1 MVEGDIELHV
11 NESDTKLLD
20 LQSVAAEMQ
29 RLREENIRLRC
40 LLQEHGIQIPVVQS
54 TTGIPI
60 TTSAVQSAHVPVL
73 KAEQRITLFRSLFHG
88 RDDVY
93 AVRWENAD
101 GRHGYMPMA
110 DRDWKAYLR
119 AKDEDRKKV
128 DRQTRKFRPLT
139 DQAVR
144 GHLVGDHTIGI
155 YPLLQDETCW
165 FLAVDFDKK
174 TWQEDAAAFLA
185 VCRELNVPA
194 ALERSRS
201 GNGGHVW
208 IFFDRAIPATTARK
222 IGCAILTRAMESRHQ
237 LGLDSYDRFFPNQDT
252 MPKGGLGNLIAL
264 PLQKLPRAD
273 GNSVF
278 VDTEFRPYGDQW
290 TFLASVKRMP
300 VSDAEA
306 VVLEAQRNGDLVG
319 VRITSG
325 ENEVQDP
332 WTLPPSRRRPDRPIP
347 GPFPVQVQIVRANL
361 LYIEKKDL
369 PSAMLNRLLR
379 LGAFQNPDFYKAQAM
394 RLPTFNKPR
403 VIACGEE
410 LADHIALPRGCLAE
424 VIELL
429 KSHRVNPIVRDE
441 RFVGRP
447 IEVEFSGRLRP
458 LQQDAVDAFAQH
470 DEGILCAPTAF
481 GKTAVAAWLIAS
493 RKVNTLI
500 LVHRQQLLD
509 QWNARLAMF
518 LGLPAKSIGQVGGG
532 SAKRSGCVDIAI
544 LQSAHDKDG
553 VKDFVAEYG
562 QVIVDECHHL
572 SAFTFEQVMR
582 QVKARYV
589 VGLTAT
595 PERKD
600 GHHPIIYMQ
609 CGQIRF
615 KLSAGSMTAAM
626 PFEHEVVPR
635 LTDFSLP
642 PEQSDMSIQEV
653 YAALVDDRVRNDL
666 ILHDLIQATA
676 DGRSPLLLT
685 GRTDHLKYFDME
697 LAGKV
702 NNVFMLKGG
711 MGKKQRRSIAEAI
724 AAAPQCEPR
733 VILATGSYIGEG
745 FDDARL
751 DTLFLAMPISW
762 KGTLQQYLGRLHR
775 LYEAKRVVRV
785 YDYVDSNVPMLARM
799 YARRLRGYSLIGY
812 TIRDASNES
821 LFLQQL
827 EHQAPKE
834 PSINGEI

>member
-1 MVEGDIELHV
+1 MAHL
-11 NESDTKLLD
+11 NKSDPKLMD
-20 LQSVAAEMQ
+20 LRSVLAEVQ
-29 RLREENIRLRC
+29 RLLEENIRLRC
-40 LLQEHGIQIPVVQS
+40 LLQEHGIQIPSVPS
-54 TTGIPI
+54 TTGIPV
-60 TTSAVQSAHVPVL
+60 TTSALPSAHIPVL
-73 KAEQRITLFRSLFHG
+73 KAEQRIALFRSLFHG

-93 AVRWENAD
+93 AVRWENTD
-101 GRHGYMPMA
+101 GRYGYMPKA

-139 DQAVR
+139 DEVVR

-174 TWQEDAAAFLA
+174 TWQKDALAFLT
-185 VCRELNVPA
+185 VCCELNVPA

-222 IGCAILTRAMESRHQ
+222 LGCAILTRAMESRHQ

-278 VDTEFRPYGDQW
+278 VDTEFRPYDDQW

-300 VSDAEA
+300 VSAAEA
-306 VVLEAQRNGDLVG
+306 VVLEAQRNGDLIG
-319 VRITSG
+319 VRIVSA
-325 ENEVQDP
+325 EEEVQDP
-332 WTLPPSRRRPDRPIP
+332 WTLPPTRKRADRPIP

-369 PSAMLNRLLR
+369 PCAMLNRLLR

-410 LADHIALPRGCLAE
+410 LADHIALPRGCLVE
-424 VIELL
+424 VIGLL
-429 KSHRVNPIVRDE
+429 KSHRIKPIVRDE

-518 LGLPAKSIGQVGGG
+518 LGLPAKSIGQIGGG
-532 SAKRSGCVDIAI
+532 TAKRSGCVDIAI
-544 LQSAHDKDG
+544 LQSAHDKEG
-553 VKDFVAEYG
+553 VKDFVADYG

-582 QVKARYV
+582 RVKAKYV

-600 GHHPIIYMQ
+600 GRHPIIYMQ

-615 KLSAGSMTAAM
+615 KLSARSMTAAT

-642 PEQSDMSIQEV
+642 PEQTDKTIQEV
-653 YAALVDDRVRNDL
+653 YAALVDDRVRNEL

-724 AAAPQCEPR
+724 AAVPEGEPR

-762 KGTLQQYLGRLHR
+762 KGTLQQYVGRLHR
-775 LYEAKRVVRV
+775 LHDAKRVVRV

-799 YARRLRGYSLIGY
+799 YARRLKGYALIGY
-812 TIRDASNES
+812 TIRDTSYETS
-821 LFLQQL
+821 FLQQL
-827 EHQAPKE
+827 ERQAPKE

>member
-1 MVEGDIELHV
+1 MVEGGSRLHV
-11 NESDTKLLD
+11 NESDPKLVD

-29 RLREENIRLRC
+29 RLRGENIRLRC
-40 LLQEHGIQIPVVQS
+40 LLQEYGLQIPAVQS
-54 TTGIPI
+54 TTGIPV
-60 TTSAVQSAHVPVL
+60 TTNALPSAHIPVL
-73 KAEQRITLFRSLFHG
+73 KAEQRIALFRSLFHG

-101 GRHGYMPMA
+101 GRYGYMPKA

-119 AKDEDRKKV
+119 AKDQDRKKV
-128 DRQTRKFRPLT
+128 DRQTRKFRPFT
-139 DQAVR
+139 DEVVR
-144 GHLVGDHTIGI
+144 GHLVGDHTLGI

-174 TWQEDAAAFLA
+174 TWQKDAAAFLT
-185 VCRELNVPA
+185 VCCELNVPA

-222 IGCAILTRAMESRHQ
+222 LVCAVLTRAMESRHQ

-300 VSDAEA
+300 VSAVEA
-306 VVLEAQRNGDLVG
+306 VVLEAQRNGDLIG
-319 VRITSG
+319 VRIASA
-325 ENEVQDP
+325 EDEVQDP
-332 WTLPPSRRRPDRPIP
+332 WTLPPSRKRDRPLP

-369 PSAMLNRLLR
+369 PCAMLNRLLR

-429 KSHRVNPIVRDE
+429 KSHRINPIVRDE

-509 QWNARLAMF
+509 QWKARLAIF
-518 LGLPAKSIGQVGGG
+518 LGLTAKSIGQVGGG
-532 SAKRSGCVDIAI
+532 TAKRSGCVDIAI
-544 LQSAHDKDG
+544 LQSAYDKDG

-582 QVKARYV
+582 QVKAKYV

-615 KLSAGSMTAAM
+615 RLSARSMTAAT

-642 PEQSDMSIQEV
+642 PEQTDMSIQEV
-653 YAALVDDRVRNDL
+653 YAALVDDRVRNEL
-666 ILHDLIQATA
+666 ILRDLIQATA

-724 AAAPQCEPR
+724 AAVPECEPR
-733 VILATGSYIGEG
+733 VILSTGSYIGEG

-762 KGTLQQYLGRLHR
+762 KGTLQQYVGRLHR
-775 LYEAKRVVRV
+775 LHDAKRVVRV

-799 YARRLRGYSLIGY
+799 YARRLKGYGLIGY
-812 TIRDASNES
+812 TIRDASNETS
-821 LFLQQL
+821 FLQQL
-827 EHQAPKE
+827 EHQSPKE

>member
-1 MVEGDIELHV
+1 MVEGGSRLHV
-11 NESDTKLLD
+11 NESDPKLVD

-29 RLREENIRLRC
+29 RLRGENIRLRC
-40 LLQEHGIQIPVVQS
+40 LLQEYGLQIPAVQS
-54 TTGIPI
+54 TTGIPV
-60 TTSAVQSAHVPVL
+60 TTNALPSAHIPVL
-73 KAEQRITLFRSLFHG
+73 KAEQRIALFRSLFHG
-88 RDDVY
+88 REDVY

-101 GRHGYMPMA
+101 GRYGYMPKA

-119 AKDEDRKKV
+119 AKDQDRKKV
-128 DRQTRKFRPLT
+128 DRQTRKFRPFT
-139 DQAVR
+139 DEVVR
-144 GHLVGDHTIGI
+144 GHLVGDHTLGI

-174 TWQEDAAAFLA
+174 TWQKDAAAFLT
-185 VCRELNVPA
+185 VCCELNVPA

-222 IGCAILTRAMESRHQ
+222 LGCAVLTRAMESRHQ

-300 VSDAEA
+300 VSAVEA
-306 VVLEAQRNGDLVG
+306 VVLEAQRNGDLIG
-319 VRITSG
+319 VRIASA
-325 ENEVQDP
+325 EDELQDP
-332 WTLPPSRRRPDRPIP
+332 WTLPPSRKRDRPLP

-369 PSAMLNRLLR
+369 PCAMLNRLLR

-429 KSHRVNPIVRDE
+429 KSHRINPIVRDE

-509 QWNARLAMF
+509 QWKARLAIF
-518 LGLPAKSIGQVGGG
+518 LGLTAKSIGQVGGG
-532 SAKRSGCVDIAI
+532 TAKRSGCVDIAI
-544 LQSAHDKDG
+544 LQSVYDKDG
-553 VKDFVAEYG
+553 VKDFVAGYG

-582 QVKARYV
+582 QAKAKYV

-615 KLSAGSMTAAM
+615 RLSARSMTAAT

-642 PEQSDMSIQEV
+642 PEQTDMSIQEV
-653 YAALVDDRVRNDL
+653 YAALVDDRVRNELILRDL
-666 ILHDLIQATA
+666 IRATA
-676 DGRSPLLLT
+676 DGCSPLLLT

-724 AAAPQCEPR
+724 AAVPECEPR
-733 VILATGSYIGEG
+733 VILSTGSYIGEG

-762 KGTLQQYLGRLHR
+762 KGTLQQYVGRLHR
-775 LYEAKRVVRV
+775 LHDAKRVVRV

-799 YARRLRGYSLIGY
+799 YARRLKGYGLIGY
-812 TIRDASNES
+812 TIRDASNETS
-821 LFLQQL
+821 FLQQL
-827 EHQAPKE
+827 EHQSPKE

>member
-1 MVEGDIELHV
+1 
-11 NESDTKLLD
+11 
-20 LQSVAAEMQ
+20 
-29 RLREENIRLRC
+29 
-40 LLQEHGIQIPVVQS
+40 
-54 TTGIPI
+54 
-60 TTSAVQSAHVPVL
+60 
-73 KAEQRITLFRSLFHG
+73 
-88 RDDVY
+88 
-93 AVRWENAD
+93 
-101 GRHGYMPMA
+101 MPKA
-110 DRDWKAYLR
+110 DRDWEAYLR

-139 DQAVR
+139 DEVVR

-174 TWQEDAAAFLA
+174 TWQKDAAAFLA
-185 VCRELNVPA
+185 VCCELNVPA

-208 IFFDRAIPATTARK
+208 VFFDQAIPATTARK
-222 IGCAILTRAMESRHQ
+222 LGCALLTRAMESRHQ

-252 MPKGGLGNLIAL
+252 MSKGALGNLIAL

-290 TFLASVKRMP
+290 TFLASVKRMS
-300 VSDAEA
+300 VSAAAA
-306 VVLEAQRNGDLVG
+306 VVLEAQRHGDFIG
-319 VRITSG
+319 VRIASA
-325 ENEVQDP
+325 EDEAQDP
-332 WTLPPSRRRPDRPIP
+332 WTLPSSRRRADHPIP

-361 LYIEKKDL
+361 LYIEKKSL

-429 KSHRVNPIVRDE
+429 KSHRITPIVRDE

-470 DEGILCAPTAF
+470 DEGILCAPTGF

-518 LGLPAKSIGQVGGG
+518 LGLPAKSIGQIGGG
-532 SAKRSGCVDIAI
+532 AAKRSGCVDIAI
-544 LQSAHDKDG
+544 LQSTHDKEG

-562 QVIVDECHHL
+562 QVVVDECHHL

-582 QVKARYV
+582 QVKAKYV

-615 KLSAGSMTAAM
+615 KLSARSMTAAM
-626 PFEHEVVPR
+626 PFKHEVVPR

-642 PEQSDMSIQEV
+642 PERTDMTIQEV
-653 YAALVDDRVRNDL
+653 YAALVGDRVRNEL

-685 GRTDHLKYFDME
+685 GRTDHLKYFDRE

-724 AAAPQCEPR
+724 AAVPECEPR

-762 KGTLQQYLGRLHR
+762 KGTLQQYVGRLHR
-775 LYEAKRVVRV
+775 LHDAKRVVRV

-799 YARRLRGYSLIGY
+799 YERRLRGYGLIGY
-812 TIRDASNES
+812 TIRDTSNGTS
-821 LFLQQL
+821 FLQQL

-834 PSINGEI
+834 PSIKTDSYDETK